1 MSKFNTS
8 NADMNKTTNRCGD
21 PAYVMSLKEKL
32 VTQVLTTFVGEQKY
46 YGDTDNEMIKTAIS
60 LSSVEPE
67 FIAKLTCYVRNV
79 ANLRSVSHLL
89 ASIIAREKDTKK
101 YTRQVLRNIIIRP
114 DDILEIMACYYN
126 LYSDQKVTKPN
137 GKEYQKVKWANP
149 LKREIANILQNF
161 NEYSIAKYNGGNKS
175 VKFKDV
181 LRIVHPTPKD
191 EATSILFKKI
201 LEDNLETPYTWETEL
216 SAKGNTKEVWTE
228 LINSKKLGYMALLRN
243 LKNIIKSG
251 ADYTSVLEFI
261 SNPEQVKQS
270 KQLPFRFYAAYKTLV
285 NNDIKDKQVLDA
297 LEKAIES
304 SIGNFEVIPGK
315 TLIAIDVSGSMGSP
329 VSNKSDIDCFEIGAL
344 LGILLNR
351 LTEDSEVVYFNAA
364 DGWSSSN
371 NDFCKKG
378 YIVKRYG
385 KFDNILESIREI
397 KCGGGTDMSLP
408 LQYALG
414 NEEKH
419 KSKRPFDRVI
429 YLSDNE
435 CNRGTKTIQTLA
447 DKYRNAYNKE
457 FWVHAIDLQGYG
469 TQQFCGNKF
478 NLMSGWNEKQLE
490 FINLSEKGFGS
501 LIESIENYQMKP

>member
-8 NADMNKTTNRCGD
+8 NADKNKTTNRCGN
-21 PAYVMSLKEKL
+21 PAYVMSIKEKL
-32 VTQVLTTFVGEQKY
+32 VTQVLTTFVGEEKF

-60 LSSVEPE
+60 LSSIEPE
-67 FIAKLTCYVRNV
+67 FLAKLTCYARNV

-89 ASIIAREKDTKK
+89 ACIIAREKDTKK

-114 DDILEIMACYYN
+114 DDILEIMACYYS

-304 SIGNFEVIPGK
+304 SIGNFDVIPGK
-315 TLIAIDVSGSMGSP
+315 TLIAVDISGSM
-329 VSNKSDIDCFEIGAL
+329 SNPLSHKSDIACFEIGAL
-344 LGILLNR
+344 LGILLSR
-351 LTEDSEVVYFNAA
+351 LTEDSEVVYFDDNYEV
-364 DGWSSSN
+364 
-371 NDFCKKG
+371 KK
-378 YIVKRYG
+378 YG
-385 KFDNILESIREI
+385 KYDNILEAVRDIDY
-397 KCGGGTDMSLP
+397 GGSTNMALP
-408 LQYALG
+408 LEYAIES
-414 NEEKH
+414 EEKH

-435 CNRGTKTIQTLA
+435 CNWGTKTIQTFA
-447 DKYRNAYNKE
+447 GKYRNTYNKE

-490 FINLSEKGFGS
+490 FINLAEKGFGS
-501 LIESIENYQMKP
+501 LIESIENYQMKA